1 MSCHFFWFHRIGID
15 LVGPLKETPRGN
27 KYIITCT
34 DYMSKWPEAEPLRDK
49 SAEGVANFLYKL
61 ICRHGCPNIIQ
72 SDQGREFVNQ
82 IEEKLCKLTGVEQRI
97 SSAYHPQTNG
107 LDERMNQTISRA
119 LSKYI
124 NDDQNDWDLFLDPI
138 LFAYRTSIQ
147 SSSKFTPFFLMYG
160 RRARLPVEVSGEQ
173 SSDPSG
179 NDHATDDTTTW
190 YVSCNI
196 YTYTYN
202 SLYLFFLLY
211 SHDFDSHVTKMLE
224 FHSQVLTKAKGNIVD
239 AQRRQKEQYDKKHAG
254 PTGVTTG
261 STVLLQNAKNK
272 ARKGGKQDPLWLGP
286 YTVEQISD
294 TGVCKLRNRET
305 GKRLQKAYNV
315 SLLTLYKERQ
325 PEGKNTGRHNRHATN
340 IH

>member
-1 MSCHFFWFHRIGID
+1 
-15 LVGPLKETPRGN
+15 
-27 KYIITCT
+27 
-34 DYMSKWPEAEPLRDK
+34 
-49 SAEGVANFLYKL
+49 
-61 ICRHGCPNIIQ
+61 
-72 SDQGREFVNQ
+72 
-82 IEEKLCKLTGVEQRI
+82 
-97 SSAYHPQTNG
+97 
-107 LDERMNQTISRA
+107 MNQTISRA

-202 SLYLFFLLY
+202 CLYLFFLLY

-224 FHSQVLTKAKGNIVD
+224 FHSQVLTKAKNSWYRLIYY
-239 AQRRQKEQYDKKHAG
+239 QIRRTFYSTIYAISSSAEPGRSSRYRTVSASRSCPTRTLSAAG
-254 PTGVTTG
+254 P
-261 STVLLQNAKNK
+261 N
-272 ARKGGKQDPLWLGP
+272 PL
-286 YTVEQISD
+286 
-294 TGVCKLRNRET
+294 
-305 GKRLQKAYNV
+305 
-315 SLLTLYKERQ
+315 
-325 PEGKNTGRHNRHATN
+325 
-340 IH
+340 